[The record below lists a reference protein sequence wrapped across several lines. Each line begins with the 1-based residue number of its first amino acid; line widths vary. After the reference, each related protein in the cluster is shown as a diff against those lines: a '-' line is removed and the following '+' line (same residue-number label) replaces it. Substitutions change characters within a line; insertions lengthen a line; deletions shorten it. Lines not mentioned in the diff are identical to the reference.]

1 MENTET
7 SITNINQNT
16 TNINEKNDN
25 NTNVNYNELSK
36 KQLVNE
42 LQNILKAKT
51 DIIKQKTSVEIIK
64 AVFYKKQHDDI
75 AKLSEE
81 FAKDE
86 KNKDKEFNY
95 ELDEYDK
102 KIKELLNK
110 YKTLRSEQIK
120 KLEELKEI
128 NYKQKLII
136 IDEIN
141 KLINSPEVLNVT
153 FEKFHELQNRWKE
166 IKLIPQN
173 KINQL
178 QSAYHLTIEKFYDY
192 IKINNELRNYDLKK
206 NLEAKQKIIEK
217 TKKIIDS
224 KDIIKAFKTL
234 QTYHEQWKEIGPVP
248 KDLRE
253 KIWDEFK
260 DLTIIIN
267 KKHTQYFIDL
277 KKQLQENLEQKTL
290 ICEKIEKIN
299 TIENPTQK
307 EWTKNTN
314 EIKLLQEKWKTI
326 GIVPKKDNDS
336 IYERFKTA
344 TNIFFE
350 KRKEFLKNIKE
361 QQKQNLNKKI
371 ELCEQVE
378 ELSKNTDWK
387 ETTKK
392 IINIQKKWKNIGPVP
407 HKDSDKI
414 WKRFRAAC
422 DTFFANKEENFKQE
436 IIKQEQNLIKKQEII
451 KQAENFK
458 KTENTKDDIDKL
470 KELQKKWN
478 ETGPVPIKE
487 KLEINKKFYS
497 ILNKAF
503 NDINLDN
510 EKAELIKFE
519 LKIESILNNSKTKL
533 DDEKI
538 KLQNQISKTKNDIL
552 QLENNIGFFANTD
565 KKNKFIIDVKNKIEK
580 TKQTLNL
587 LNKKLK
593 ILKTSENKFNKKNS

>member
-42 LQNILKAKT
+42 LQNILKTET

-260 DLTIIIN
+260 NLTIIIN